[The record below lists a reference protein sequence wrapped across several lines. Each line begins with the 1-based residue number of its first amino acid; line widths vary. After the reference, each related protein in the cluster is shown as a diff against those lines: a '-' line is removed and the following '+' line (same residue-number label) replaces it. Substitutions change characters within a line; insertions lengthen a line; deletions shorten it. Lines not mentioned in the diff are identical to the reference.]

1 MIELRGSQSQA
12 KVFSS
17 QADEAALDQ
26 IQKMLDHP
34 ITSGSQVRIMP
45 DYHLGK
51 GSTIG
56 TTIQLPE
63 DRQAWKLSPNVVGV
77 DIGCGMLSYQLE
89 DSLDKKDF
97 KLLDQTIKAKIPS
110 GKSVHQ
116 KSYRSDFDEEAMDLI
131 QDLQIPLKADSQDR
145 LRRSIGTLGGG
156 NHFIELTQDEEGL
169 NWLTVHSGSRN
180 LGVRVASHY
189 QDLADQENP
198 TEEKNLNYLT
208 GPSLERYLDDM
219 ALAQAYATLNRQAML
234 DKIVESLGLTVLDRF
249 DSVHNYIDLDR
260 GIIRK
265 GATSAQA
272 GERLLIP
279 LNMKEGSLIAVG
291 KGNPDWNYSAPH
303 GAGRRLSRSQ
313 ARKQLKVNE
322 FQQEMKGIY
331 SSSVNSKTIDEAP
344 AAYKDSSQILGEID
358 DTVTISHR
366 LKPLY
371 NFKSNH

>member
-1 MIELRGSQSQA
+1 M
-12 KVFSS
+12 
-17 QADEAALDQ
+17 
-26 IQKMLDHP
+26 
-34 ITSGSQVRIMP
+34 
-45 DYHLGK
+45 
-51 GSTIG
+51 
-56 TTIQLPE
+56 PE

-89 DSLDKKDF
+89 ESLGKKDF

-116 KSYRSDFDEEAMDLI
+116 QSYRSAFDEEAMDLI

-180 LGVRVASHY
+180 LGVQVASHY

-219 ALAQAYATLNRQAML
+219 ALAQAFAALNRQAML